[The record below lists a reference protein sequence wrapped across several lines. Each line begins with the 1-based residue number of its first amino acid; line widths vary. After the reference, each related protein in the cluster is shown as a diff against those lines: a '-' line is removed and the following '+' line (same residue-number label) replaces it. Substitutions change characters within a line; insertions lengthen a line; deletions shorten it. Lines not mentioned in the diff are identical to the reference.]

1 MVFHHV
7 GQASHELLTSSDPPT
22 STSQSAGIT
31 GVSNCAEPIVMGSIL
46 INKDVLQPS
55 YKNLKFMVQ
64 NHNYFDTNLIIEELK
79 EAFTLES
86 PWMIK

>member
-1 MVFHHV
+1 MLVRLVSNSWHPDSP
-7 GQASHELLTSSDPPT
+7 AAA
-22 STSQSAGIT
+22 SQSGGIT
-31 GVSNCAEPIVMGSIL
+31 GLSHCAQSIVMDSIL